1 MKTDRSEILLR
12 LLIAI
17 LLGLVV
23 AYISL
28 NNETKVY
35 ADIIIIVTGI
45 ASFVLYIWEKL
56 KGEWRF

>member
-17 LLGLVV
+17 LFGLVV

-35 ADIIIIVTGI
+35 ADLIIIVTGI

-56 KGEWRF
+56 KGE

>member
-23 AYISL
+23 AYISV

-56 KGEWRF
+56 KGE

>member
-35 ADIIIIVTGI
+35 ADLIIIVTGI

-56 KGEWRF
+56 KGE

>member
-45 ASFVLYIWEKL
+45 ASFVLYILEKL
-56 KGEWRF
+56 KGE

>member
-56 KGEWRF
+56 KGE